1 MFPDD
6 FQRHRGLLFQLA
18 YRMTGST
25 ADAEDVVQETW
36 LRWHRVEPGTVRD
49 PRAFL
54 VRTATRL
61 AIDHLRRERVRRAA
75 YIGPWLPEP
84 LPSAPGAD
92 EPVARA
98 ESVSMAV
105 LVLLESLSP
114 LERAVF
120 VLHDVFDF
128 GYPEVAEAVGR
139 AEPAVRQLA
148 ARARAHVRE
157 RRPRYHA
164 DPALRRTV
172 TDRFLK
178 ACLGGDLSE
187 LMDVLAPDVALWAD
201 ANGSNEMPREVLYGW
216 DAVVA
221 FFRDSIELF
230 PPDLAAHPADLNGGP
245 AGLLTTADGVAAAV
259 LLDLDEQGRVA
270 VVRLVRN
277 PAKLTR
283 LGPARYRHPVPGRC
297 S

>member
-1 MFPDD
+1 LSEQTAIADD

-18 YRMTGST
+18 YRMSGSVT
-25 ADAEDVVQETW
+25 DAEDVVQETW
-36 LRWHRVEPGTVRD
+36 LRWHGVESGTVRD

-54 VRTATRL
+54 VRTAARI
-61 AIDHLRRERVRRAA
+61 AIDHLRREQVRRET

-84 LPSAPGAD
+84 LASSPGAD

-98 ESVSMAV
+98 ESVSMAM

-120 VLHDVFDF
+120 LLHDVFEF
-128 GYPEVAEAVGR
+128 GYSEVAEAVGR

-148 ARARAHVRE
+148 SRARAHVRE
-157 RRPRYHA
+157 RQPRYSA
-164 DPALRRTV
+164 DPHLRRTV
-172 TDRFLK
+172 TDRFLQV
-178 ACLGGDLSE
+178 CLGGDLAE

-201 ANGSNEMPREVLYGW
+201 ANGSNEMPRVVLHGL
-216 DAVVA
+216 DAVVD
-221 FFRDSIELF
+221 FFRDSIKLY
-230 PPDLAAHPADLNGGP
+230 PPDLTAHATDLNGGP
-245 AGLLTTADGVAAAV
+245 AGMLAAGGGVFVAV

-270 VVRLVRN
+270 VIRLVRN

-283 LGPARYRHPVPGRC
+283 LAAA